1 MEGPTPVSSLLHAAT
16 MVTAGVFLLIRCS
29 FIFEESNFVLF
40 LLILFGSIT
49 ALFSALVATYQYDIK
64 KIIAYS
70 TCSQLGYMFFSS
82 GLSNYNITLFH
93 LFNHAFFKALLF
105 LGAGS
110 VIHGMSGEQDIRKMG
125 GLKSKM
131 PITHITFL
139 IATIA
144 IAGIPPLAGF
154 FSKDQILASTFVSSK
169 ILFGLGLFA
178 SLLTSFYMFRLYFL
192 TFHGEF
198 RGTEEQEHHLHESPK
213 SMTFPLIILAVLSV
227 IAGFIGFPH
236 ALGDAIGVPNI
247 FDHFLEETVAPLHA
261 EISLNTEL
269 ALMGATTVLILITI
283 FIAKVLFIDKKNIP
297 LSDEEPMSLSKEI
310 VYHKFYVDEIYQVF
324 VVKSLYGI
332 SAFINKIVEQFA
344 LKNIVDGVGKVVVG
358 LGSVLR
364 YSQVGTISL
373 YIVFMVFAIALFVM
387 YKFYFLIF
395 HQF

>member
-1 MEGPTPVSSLLHAAT
+1 
-16 MVTAGVFLLIRCS
+16 
-29 FIFEESNFVLF
+29 
-40 LLILFGSIT
+40 
-49 ALFSALVATYQYDIK
+49 
-64 KIIAYS
+64 
-70 TCSQLGYMFFSS
+70 
-82 GLSNYNITLFH
+82 
-93 LFNHAFFKALLF
+93 
-105 LGAGS
+105 
-110 VIHGMSGEQDIRKMG
+110 
-125 GLKSKM
+125 
-131 PITHITFL
+131 
-139 IATIA
+139 
-144 IAGIPPLAGF
+144 
-154 FSKDQILASTFVSSK
+154 
-169 ILFGLGLFA
+169 
-178 SLLTSFYMFRLYFL
+178 
-192 TFHGEF
+192 
-198 RGTEEQEHHLHESPK
+198 
-213 SMTFPLIILAVLSV
+213 
-227 IAGFIGFPH
+227 
-236 ALGDAIGVPNI
+236 
-247 FDHFLEETVAPLHA
+247 VAPLHA

-297 LSDEEPMSLSKEI
+297 LSDEEPMSLSREI

>member
-1 MEGPTPVSSLLHAAT
+1 
-16 MVTAGVFLLIRCS
+16 
-29 FIFEESNFVLF
+29 
-40 LLILFGSIT
+40 
-49 ALFSALVATYQYDIK
+49 
-64 KIIAYS
+64 
-70 TCSQLGYMFFSS
+70 
-82 GLSNYNITLFH
+82 
-93 LFNHAFFKALLF
+93 
-105 LGAGS
+105 
-110 VIHGMSGEQDIRKMG
+110 
-125 GLKSKM
+125 
-131 PITHITFL
+131 
-139 IATIA
+139 
-144 IAGIPPLAGF
+144 
-154 FSKDQILASTFVSSK
+154 
-169 ILFGLGLFA
+169 LGLFA

-236 ALGDAIGVPNI
+236 ALGAAIGVRNI
-247 FDHFLEETVAPLHA
+247 FDHFLEKTVAPLHA

>member
-1 MEGPTPVSSLLHAAT
+1 AGIYLIARCNILFSSAEITMSVIAIIGVATSLLAAIIAVFQNDIKKVLAYST
-16 MVTAGVFLLIRCS
+16 VSQLGLIFLALGVGAYTAGVFH
-29 FIFEESNFVLF
+29 VL
-40 LLILFGSIT
+40 T
-49 ALFSALVATYQYDIK
+49 
-64 KIIAYS
+64 
-70 TCSQLGYMFFSS
+70 
-82 GLSNYNITLFH
+82 
-93 LFNHAFFKALLF
+93 HAFFKALLF

>member
-1 MEGPTPVSSLLHAAT
+1 
-16 MVTAGVFLLIRCS
+16 
-29 FIFEESNFVLF
+29 
-40 LLILFGSIT
+40 
-49 ALFSALVATYQYDIK
+49 
-64 KIIAYS
+64 
-70 TCSQLGYMFFSS
+70 
-82 GLSNYNITLFH
+82 
-93 LFNHAFFKALLF
+93 
-105 LGAGS
+105 
-110 VIHGMSGEQDIRKMG
+110 
-125 GLKSKM
+125 
-131 PITHITFL
+131 
-139 IATIA
+139 
-144 IAGIPPLAGF
+144 
-154 FSKDQILASTFVSSK
+154 
-169 ILFGLGLFA
+169 LGLFA

>member
-1 MEGPTPVSSLLHAAT
+1 
-16 MVTAGVFLLIRCS
+16 
-29 FIFEESNFVLF
+29 
-40 LLILFGSIT
+40 
-49 ALFSALVATYQYDIK
+49 
-64 KIIAYS
+64 
-70 TCSQLGYMFFSS
+70 
-82 GLSNYNITLFH
+82 
-93 LFNHAFFKALLF
+93 
-105 LGAGS
+105 GS